1 LFDKRKENYIL
12 EVEDNP
18 YRIPDLLPDEF
29 HELLSDYENSFAWRH
44 KGMDERQQELAQRV
58 LAKLR
63 QAGKDH
69 VCLDE
74 VQEGGMTATE
84 WAKPFLIVNLY
95 RTDIGRLGLTREQVE
110 ALSNMDMLKIAQQ
123 LAYRYLE
130 SVFLA
135 YLKTVVND
143 LLVEK
148 ENTA

>member
-1 LFDKRKENYIL
+1 MEA
-12 EVEDNP
+12 EDNS
-18 YRIPDLLPDEF
+18 YRIPDLLSDEF
-29 HELLSDYENSFAWRH
+29 HELLSDYENSFAWRQ

-58 LAKLR
+58 LVKLK
-63 QAGKDH
+63 QADREH

-74 VQEGGMTATE
+74 MQEGGMTPTE

-95 RTDIGRLGLTREQVE
+95 RTDIGRIGLTREQVE

-130 SVFLA
+130 SVFLSH
-135 YLKTVVND
+135 LKQVVND

>member
-1 LFDKRKENYIL
+1 M

-29 HELLSDYENSFAWRH
+29 HELLSDYENSYEWRH
-44 KGMDERQQELAQRV
+44 KGMDERQKVLAQRV

-63 QAGKDH
+63 QADENH

-74 VQEGGMTATE
+74 VREGGMTPTE

-95 RTDIGRLGLTREQVE
+95 RTDIGRIGLTREQVE

-130 SVFLA
+130 SVFLSH
-135 YLKTVVND
+135 LETVVND

-148 ENTA
+148 ENPQ

>member
-1 LFDKRKENYIL
+1 M

-29 HELLSDYENSFAWRH
+29 HELLSDYENSYQWRQ
-44 KGMDERQQELAQRV
+44 KGMDEREQELTQRV

-63 QAGKDH
+63 QADENH

-74 VQEGGMTATE
+74 VEEGGTTSTE
-84 WAKPFLIVNLY
+84 WAKPFLVINPY

-110 ALSNMDMLKIAQQ
+110 ALSNMDMLTIAQQ

-130 SVFLA
+130 SVFLSH
-135 YLKTVVND
+135 LEKVVND
-143 LLVEK
+143 LLLEK
-148 ENTA
+148 ENKPQ